1 MDRPDSSTISQC
13 PQWVEGRRHSRA
25 LKDADQQ
32 KDNAA
37 QGHKD
42 EGDNHDNVVDPVQ
55 SLTTRADEALAE
67 PQNRKLGD
75 RTG

>member
-1 MDRPDSSTISQC
+1 MDWPVLYDKVSQC
-13 PQWVEGRRHSRA
+13 SAVSGGTGDSRA

-42 EGDNHDNVVDPVQ
+42 EGDDHDNVVDSVQ
-55 SLTTRADEALAE
+55 SLAPRSDEAFAE

-75 RTG
+75 